1 MMTKRVNCSLA
12 THLLRVGMAVI
23 VLGPLISCVADERRG
38 ATAQDGS
45 DSAQT
50 SSDQAQAIQVLNTR
64 CVMCHS
70 TDLITQQRLGE
81 SKWRAEIE
89 KMIRWGAYLSSPEQ
103 DILVSYLTS
112 RFHPDL
118 PYTIQEEGQGER
130 SESWTPP
137 QGQAARR

>member
-1 MMTKRVNCSLA
+1 MMTKRVNGSLA
-12 THLLRVGMAVI
+12 ATLLRMGMAVI
-23 VLGPLISCVADERRG
+23 VMGPLISCVAAERRG

-81 SKWRAEIE
+81 CTVWDDRCTHLAGSGPSPRRPPSKVSDIGAVATSGSNFGPHRRMRA
-89 KMIRWGAYLSSPEQ
+89 
-103 DILVSYLTS
+103 
-112 RFHPDL
+112 
-118 PYTIQEEGQGER
+118 
-130 SESWTPP
+130 
-137 QGQAARR
+137 

>member
-1 MMTKRVNCSLA
+1 MMTNLVNGSLA
-12 THLLRVGMAVI
+12 THLLRIGMAVI
-23 VLGPLISCVADERRG
+23 VMGLLISCVAAERRG
-38 ATAQDGS
+38 ATAQNGS
-45 DSAQT
+45 DSGPT
-50 SSDQAQAIQVLNTR
+50 SSDQEQAIQLLNTR
-64 CVMCHS
+64 CAMCHS

-103 DILVSYLTS
+103 DILVSYLAS

-118 PYTIQEEGQGER
+118 PDTIQEEGQGEQR
-130 SESWTPP
+130 KSWTPP